1 MVFIVFQ
8 RPANLNA
15 LGTVYVNQEFSKRMH
30 KGSVIV
36 DIASMS
42 AYTLPEA
49 MLPKAAYALAETDE
63 AAFVDALLKICAVVE
78 DAYKKNGLAYSLSKN
93 FVTWYA
99 AKCAFD
105 FGPNGIRVASLSPGL
120 IATDPWA
127 SIPFSLYAASP
138 RFKDSSLLQ
147 LNTTVAP
154 ASA

>member
-1 MVFIVFQ
+1 MKVT
-8 RPANLNA
+8 PADLLHINA

-49 MLPKAAYALAETDE
+49 MLPKAAYALADTDE

-93 FVTWYA
+93 FVTW
-99 AKCAFD
+99 
-105 FGPNGIRVASLSPGL
+105 
-120 IATDPWA
+120 
-127 SIPFSLYAASP
+127 
-138 RFKDSSLLQ
+138 
-147 LNTTVAP
+147 
-154 ASA
+154 